1 MGKNNKTIK
10 NKKQQHSDYPTKSDT
25 YEQVKA
31 KFDTLLEEIERLNEK
46 IIFLKKGMM
55 EIMEHHCDTKFNTGQ
70 RNKFLYNIDPPEHIQ
85 KKIDYNEDLTD
96 SELDY
101 LLDDGCT
108 DGDYYKEIMK
118 YQ

>member
-1 MGKNNKTIK
+1 MDKNSK
-10 NKKQQHSDYPTKSDT
+10 NKKQQNSDYPTKSDS
-25 YEQVKA
+25 YEQIKA

-55 EIMEHHCDTKFNTGQ
+55 EIMEHHSDTKFNTGQ
-70 RNKFLYNIDPPEHIQ
+70 RNKFLYNIDPPEYIQ
-85 KKIDYNEDLTD
+85 KKYDNLENLTD

-108 DGDYYKEIMK
+108 DGDYYKELME